1 VWIEEEDIWK
11 IVFKTKQGIYKV
23 LVLLLGLCNAL
34 TNFIRLMNEILHPF
48 IDSLVVYFNDIILL
62 SKTWEERIQHLK
74 KVFEIVQKN
83 GLLLNLKKC
92 EFSWQHLFILDSL
105 WVMVN

>member
-11 IVFKTKQGIYKV
+11 IIFKTKQGIYKV

-48 IDSLVVYFNDIILL
+48 IDSLVVYFNDIFLL
-62 SKTWEERIQHLK
+62 MQDMGRAYSAPKES
-74 KVFEIVQKN
+74 V
-83 GLLLNLKKC
+83 
-92 EFSWQHLFILDSL
+92 
-105 WVMVN
+105 